1 MDPRGSRHGLLDCDT
16 AFFSTRLS
24 ISTARADAGYFAWHI
39 RSPPLLNELFTQ
51 IATSSSCYHG
61 IRIQPPCICR
71 KHPQNPSPLHCQN
84 PSPILIHRH
93 IDTQPRYFTRTPHRN
108 KMHSNSRALEPYNP
122 QTPSTHTNTA
132 TCSSAR
138 APFLASLMSMDCSR
152 SEGSGAVRWR
162 RK

>member
-1 MDPRGSRHGLLDCDT
+1 MGGLTATQPSSAPASAFLLPELMLATLRGTSNLLHCLMN
-16 AFFSTRLS
+16 SSHKSQR
-24 ISTARADAGYFAWHI
+24 
-39 RSPPLLNELFTQ
+39 Q
-51 IATSSSCYHG
+51 SSCYHG
-61 IRIQPPCICR
+61 IRIQPLCIRR
-71 KHPQNPSPLHCQN
+71 KHPQNPSPLHCQT

-93 IDTQPRYFTRTPHRN
+93 IDTQPRHFTRTPHRN
-108 KMHSNSRALEPYNP
+108 KMHWNSRALQPYNP

-132 TCSSAR
+132 TYSSAR